1 MNVTK
6 LHNVTKQNSY
16 MGQIGAG
23 SCNLV
28 TKLQFCLFLHS
39 DINIA
44 INVTKLLNMT
54 VTSE

>member
-16 MGQIGAG
+16 VGQIAAA

-28 TKLQFCLFLHS
+28 TLTTNYHP
-39 DINIA
+39 I
-44 INVTKLLNMT
+44 
-54 VTSE
+54 